1 MDMPLKTQSKFAEFE
16 AIDHPNS
23 EQDKTGSGDSQRES
37 SKPSEIS
44 MYIEMGIALTA
55 AFSSLAM
62 AAWVWYLTNPDWISS
77 IRRFQEMI

>member
-1 MDMPLKTQSKFAEFE
+1 MNMLIKTQSQFAKFM
-16 AIDHPNS
+16 AIDRVSS
-23 EQDKTGSGDSQRES
+23 EQRETASGNTHRELP
-37 SKPSEIS
+37 KQSELA

-55 AFSSLAM
+55 TFSLLAM